1 MSPFGI
7 LAGLAL
13 VVGAAAAST
22 LTVSPSGFYSG
33 LTVRIEDGAVDPDGD
48 CSDVLDN
55 LEVGQTERWGW
66 IRASN
71 SPWQT
76 VRVMASTCDVR
87 LRPSYKCP
95 NFEQMNK

>member
-7 LAGLAL
+7 LAGLAF
-13 VVGAAAAST
+13 VVGVAAAST

-66 IRASN
+66 LDKSELLAVADSESEGIFLHVTSA
-71 SPWQT
+71 QDCF
-76 VRVMASTCDVR
+76 M
-87 LRPSYKCP
+87 KGH
-95 NFEQMNK
+95 K

>member
-7 LAGLAL
+7 LAGLAF
-13 VVGAAAAST
+13 VVGVAAAST

-55 LEVGQTERWGW
+55 LEVGQTERWSW

-76 VRVMASTCDVR
+76 VRVTGFFYM
-87 LRPSYKCP
+87 
-95 NFEQMNK
+95 